1 MSAAANKSR
10 TFKMDEGEDPHDDA
24 FEEPRTYSVHSSSE
38 LPATA
43 TVMQNKSGLSGEKM
57 SCISKSKI

>member
-1 MSAAANKSR
+1 
-10 TFKMDEGEDPHDDA
+10 MDEGEDPHDDA